1 MRKPCPLCREEMTA
15 LETHA
20 GRGEL
25 YCGNCD
31 LTIGGNEA
39 KTPDELMRILGRGEC
54 EMDVLDTGNE
64 AAYEH
69 YEYIMHCKS
78 CHQEFGYV
86 QYNEDGDT
94 WQDEKPAFCPKC
106 GKAVKR

>member
-1 MRKPCPLCREEMTA
+1 MTA

-54 EMDVLDTGNE
+54 ENACRGHGFTCS
-64 AAYEH
+64 
-69 YEYIMHCKS
+69 IC
-78 CHQEFGYV
+78 GYGERFV
-86 QYNEDGDT
+86 RNDSIEL
-94 WQDEKPAFCPKC
+94 PNFCPNC